1 MYISLIILNSF
12 IISKLSRNI
21 GLKGCIILTIINYV
35 IAIIWVVFLLLNFND
50 GINFYQNS
58 FQILK
63 YIDFLSASFP
73 MSLQSDN
80 IGLLMSLI
88 ILIISLIIH
97 LYSFNYLSKDEQVIR
112 FIFYLSLFSIFMLIL
127 STASNLITIFIGW
140 EGVGIL
146 SYLLINF

>member
-1 MYISLIILNSF
+1 
-12 IISKLSRNI
+12 
-21 GLKGCIILTIINYV
+21 
-35 IAIIWVVFLLLNFND
+35 
-50 GINFYQNS
+50 
-58 FQILK
+58 
-63 YIDFLSASFP
+63 
-73 MSLQSDN
+73 
-80 IGLLMSLI
+80 MSLI